1 MLWGKQE
8 TSNAWDL
15 VVNDTVSGCSRWDLS
30 VWSFSLWR
38 WEWCSDSAVSALPW
52 LLGTRTSVLSEQRGT
67 EMANLGDPASPP
79 SVLRKSATSLK
90 QDLKSVLWSQNKH
103 PEIFI
108 IMLLLKV
115 LNVLYLKWNSF
126 VLTCFHML
134 AFTRLQNCLIWLSN
148 VTVMNLLG
156 NGAIECIHCA
166 TPLWNILLDLLDS
179 WFYFF

>member
-1 MLWGKQE
+1 MQPLGFVSVEFQPLEVGVMLW
-8 TSNAWDL
+8 L
-15 VVNDTVSGCSRWDLS
+15 CCLS
-30 VWSFSLWR
+30 PALAAGDKDISP
-38 WEWCSDSAVSALPW
+38 EWA
-52 LLGTRTSVLSEQRGT
+52 

-79 SVLRKSATSLK
+79 SGLRKSATSLK

>member
-1 MLWGKQE
+1 MTLCLDAAAGICQC
-8 TSNAWDL
+8 
-15 VVNDTVSGCSRWDLS
+15 G
-30 VWSFSLWR
+30 
-38 WEWCSDSAVSALPW
+38 VSASGGGSDALTLLSQPCPGCWGQGHQSWVSRGELRWQTLEIQHPLP
-52 LLGTRTSVLSEQRGT
+52 LSLGNQLHRWNKTWKACS
-67 EMANLGDPASPP
+67 
-79 SVLRKSATSLK
+79 
-90 QDLKSVLWSQNKH
+90 LWSQNKH